1 MKTFKGESKPKTVER
16 DVIIDDFIRN
26 FLQRFG
32 MSKTLNIFM
41 QEWHELQKKG
51 TFHDMS
57 IGLITDIENK
67 NKRLKDKVEKMRG
80 ELAEAKIAAEQAKS
94 TWEKLRKERDFHKTH
109 QNRVNTEK
117 VTINGNIKKIRE
129 LHDQYE
135 DRIEEIKKKLQ
146 TTLKEKALLKLEKE
160 KLQKRVNEIQK
171 GIKDNEDR
179 VSKEI
184 EESHKRQQLGMRGDM
199 KPSPVKGKNTPYPE
213 DARPN
218 PFLARTY
225 EDVNPKL
232 MFQKKVDAH
241 SKGIGG
247 FALHLRKQIVATASD
262 DCTWKIWNLENGE
275 NIMTGEGHK
284 DWICG
289 IDFHPQGSHLV
300 TSGGDKSV
308 KVWDFIN
315 SSIAHTFNDVHTS
328 PVWKVK
334 FHDTGD
340 FVLSG
345 GGDGAIKL
353 YDLNALKV
361 RQQYRSHTDS
371 VNGLNFQPFTNFFVS
386 SSADKTVSIWD
397 MRTGLTV
404 QTFYG
409 HLNTINDG

>member
-1 MKTFKGESKPKTVER
+1 M
-16 DVIIDDFIRN
+16 
-26 FLQRFG
+26 
-32 MSKTLNIFM
+32 
-41 QEWHELQKKG
+41 
-51 TFHDMS
+51 
-57 IGLITDIENK
+57 
-67 NKRLKDKVEKMRG
+67 
-80 ELAEAKIAAEQAKS
+80 
-94 TWEKLRKERDFHKTH
+94 
-109 QNRVNTEK
+109 
-117 VTINGNIKKIRE
+117 
-129 LHDQYE
+129 
-135 DRIEEIKKKLQ
+135 
-146 TTLKEKALLKLEKE
+146 
-160 KLQKRVNEIQK
+160 
-171 GIKDNEDR
+171 
-179 VSKEI
+179 
-184 EESHKRQQLGMRGDM
+184 GMRGDL
-199 KPSPVKGKNTPYPE
+199 KPSPVKGKNTPFPE

-225 EDVNPKL
+225 EDINPKL
-232 MFQKKVDAH
+232 IFQKKVDAH

-308 KVWDFIN
+308 KIWDFIN

-340 FVLSG
+340 FVLSA

-386 SSADKTVSIWD
+386 ASADKTISIWD

-404 QTFYG
+404 
-409 HLNTINDG
+409 